1 MARSSC
7 RWSFRTLSCCSWP
20 APRACRFS
28 RCRGQTRLVP
38 PGWPTYNRPPSR
50 ARPSSAEI
58 AQPPYGL
65 ESTKRS
71 EQSVGTP
78 PGSGRPGPGRAPQEL
93 AAPARV
99 AAATRRSGRG
109 QWLIVPAGEP
119 GGARPVAV
127 ERLLSGGPSRARH
140 HPAVRPARRREGSGR
155 GLALALAHRDG
166 HQGQC
171 REREFQ
177 RLQITRAHLGC
188 QSRRPA
194 FRGAVPVLRPGEEA
208 VPGARAG
215 SHLDGGERRRDPR
228 DRRPQHPRCPVGRH
242 DAPRGDTAHQ
252 GSDPAHARLLH
263 LRHHGHDGQSRGR
276 AGAGRGDSLAA
287 RRQHGAGRGSG
298 VALRAARG
306 GLRAVPGSDAPAAVH
321 GRGRERAVA
330 CAQGADRL
338 SCGRQ
343 HVLPAHRE
351 AAGEERGARGRA
363 GHGSPRQRRPEGG
376 FGDGRSP
383 RAGRALMSSRLFPLF
398 IGAGV
403 LLVLAAL
410 SLFSV
415 NETEFAIRTEFGK
428 IVGIDYTPGLHMKWP
443 WDVVTKFDSRI
454 LSQSYTGETF
464 LTNDGRGLIVD
475 FYVKWRVKNPSLYFM
490 ATGGLVDLAGERLAE
505 IVKDG
510 IKSVVAQRT
519 LQQIVSAERAA
530 VTGQM
535 FGQASRNAAGL
546 GVDLVDVRVQR
557 IDLPDEVAAR
567 VYESMK
573 QSFAK
578 TASRL
583 RAEGQSASAGIRAS
597 AERQRTVI
605 LADAERDALR
615 VRGEGDA
622 IAAQTYARAYSK
634 NPEFY
639 AFYRSLQAY
648 ERSLGKDGDLLVVTP
663 DGDFFK
669 YLKDPSKAAAPRR

>member
-1 MARSSC
+1 MNA
-7 RWSFRTLSCCSWP
+7 
-20 APRACRFS
+20 
-28 RCRGQTRLVP
+28 
-38 PGWPTYNRPPSR
+38 
-50 ARPSSAEI
+50 
-58 AQPPYGL
+58 
-65 ESTKRS
+65 
-71 EQSVGTP
+71 
-78 PGSGRPGPGRAPQEL
+78 
-93 AAPARV
+93 
-99 AAATRRSGRG
+99 
-109 QWLIVPAGEP
+109 
-119 GGARPVAV
+119 
-127 ERLLSGGPSRARH
+127 
-140 HPAVRPARRREGSGR
+140 
-155 GLALALAHRDG
+155 
-166 HQGQC
+166 
-171 REREFQ
+171 
-177 RLQITRAHLGC
+177 
-188 QSRRPA
+188 
-194 FRGAVPVLRPGEEA
+194 
-208 VPGARAG
+208 
-215 SHLDGGERRRDPR
+215 
-228 DRRPQHPRCPVGRH
+228 
-242 DAPRGDTAHQ
+242 
-252 GSDPAHARLLH
+252 
-263 LRHHGHDGQSRGR
+263 
-276 AGAGRGDSLAA
+276 
-287 RRQHGAGRGSG
+287 
-298 VALRAARG
+298 
-306 GLRAVPGSDAPAAVH
+306 
-321 GRGRERAVA
+321 
-330 CAQGADRL
+330 
-338 SCGRQ
+338 
-343 HVLPAHRE
+343 
-351 AAGEERGARGRA
+351 
-363 GHGSPRQRRPEGG
+363 
-376 FGDGRSP
+376 
-383 RAGRALMSSRLFPLF
+383 RLFPPL

-428 IVGIDYTPGLHMKWP
+428 IVGIDYAPGLHAKWP

-475 FYVKWRVKNPSLYFM
+475 FYVKWRVRNPSLYFT
-490 ATGGLVDLAGERLAE
+490 ATGGLVELAGERLAE

-583 RAEGQSASAGIRAS
+583 RAEGQSTSAGIRAS
-597 AERQRTVI
+597 AERERTVI

-622 IAAQTYARAYSK
+622 AAAQTYARAYSK